1 MRLTL
6 CTLGLFTIAAVIAPS
21 SHSAAQGL
29 SATTIDMSAQK
40 KDEKPKAKKAQPKAQ
55 PTGQQKAQPRPQQRI
70 QARPPQTMRQNVAPR
85 NVPRRTTPQ
94 FVKPQQKGPKFVAPG
109 GAGQKKILTPKTGTK
124 AIVPSAIA
132 PKGVGRKAARTFT
145 PHGSRAVNAFK
156 LRNAGRASFGG
167 RNFSVWRQNHRVRYG
182 GGWRT
187 FVALGILAPLLIGAN
202 EFYPYAYLE
211 APEDYCEGLTED
223 GCELVWDNVETIEG
237 DVIPQ
242 CVAYCPWQ

>member
-1 MRLTL
+1 MANSKMRLTL

-29 SATTIDMSAQK
+29 SATTIDMSAQALGEK
-40 KDEKPKAKKAQPKAQ
+40 KGKPQGQQSKQQNIQVKQPRTVQQKQQKNIQIKQPK
-55 PTGQQKAQPRPQQRI
+55 TVQQKQPKNIQTKQPKTVQPKQPKNIQIKQPKNVQQ
-70 QARPPQTMRQNVAPR
+70 QQKTL
-85 NVPRRTTPQ
+85 
-94 FVKPQQKGPKFVAPG
+94 PQQKTNQKLV
-109 GAGQKKILTPKTGTK
+109 GQK
-124 AIVPSAIA
+124 A
-132 PKGVGRKAARTFT
+132 PKV
-145 PHGSRAVNAFK
+145 
-156 LRNAGRASFGG
+156 RNAARASFGG